1 MFEAHHIQGTHLSLI
16 IPQMDHYQSN
26 QVSRQEQTDF
36 YKQSVEDL
44 ELIAERTW
52 RDMSKWHVIQKLI
65 ATQRESV
72 SNTRAQLTQLV
83 TFLDCPNTQS
93 SVALPDDV
101 FLHISESLMAFEKMF
116 AEDFRSRG
124 QSISDLVNPLPLVN
138 IVLSSPVILT
148 HSQVYNII
156 NVRQAQA
163 AQQESRD
170 LGRISWITF
179 IFFPLIAIS
188 VLIPHLSAPL

>member
-1 MFEAHHIQGTHLSLI
+1 MN
-16 IPQMDHYQSN
+16 DYQSY

-44 ELIAERTW
+44 ELIAEHTW

-83 TFLDCPNTQS
+83 GFLKCSDTQPP
-93 SVALPDDV
+93 VTLPEDP
-101 FLHISESLMAFEKMF
+101 FLQISDSLAAFEKTF

-124 QSISDLVNPLPLVN
+124 QSISDLVNPLPSPILCYLVP
-138 IVLSSPVILT
+138 SS
-148 HSQVYNII
+148 
-156 NVRQAQA
+156 
-163 AQQESRD
+163 
-170 LGRISWITF
+170 
-179 IFFPLIAIS
+179 
-188 VLIPHLSAPL
+188 